1 MMRSILANL
10 ETFVEN
16 QISRQSAARNG
27 FKLTCF
33 NRWDPVLDEAL
44 AQLPEA
50 AVCPHDLYREL
61 LRLPTE
67 RGQRILLVEEKGVP
81 VALAAL
87 RGRRGPPYELVT
99 QWLVPGFLF
108 PVQEGALWPIIGA
121 LGIRLHLALWRTPFT
136 PPEADW
142 ARHVKATPTYGVDC
156 KADFETFWR
165 QSSHFKSIRK
175 ARNRCKAFEFR
186 VNAPGTREWT
196 IRNWGRTWGPG
207 HGRSIEDVPARLL
220 FSEQLERDRRFFTLS
235 LHDGDRP
242 IAGATLVIHDGDA
255 VAYVNHR
262 EGAYDHHGAMVCLI
276 DHCFAWAR
284 EQGFRH
290 LDIGGTNA
298 YKRHWAPESGRKYEL
313 LVRPVGHTRTFE
325 LLSKA
330 LTKARGI
337 GAKANGYLNPDR
349 SIAD

>member
-1 MMRSILANL
+1 MRSILANL

-16 QISRQSAARNG
+16 QMLRKNAARKG
-27 FKLTCF
+27 YKLFCF
-33 NRWDPVLDEAL
+33 NSWDPVLDDAL
-44 AQLPEA
+44 AELPEA

-61 LRLPTE
+61 LRLPGE
-67 RGQRILLVEEKGVP
+67 RGERLLLVEEKGVP
-81 VALAAL
+81 LALAGL

-108 PVQEGALWPIIGA
+108 PVRDQAFWPVIEA

-156 KADFETFWR
+156 KADFEAFWR

-175 ARNRCKAFEFR
+175 ARNRCKDFDFR
-186 VNAPGTREWT
+186 VNAPGMRQWT
-196 IRNWGRTWGPG
+196 IRNWGHTWGPG

-220 FSEQLERDRRFFTLS
+220 LSEHLERDGDFYTLS

-242 IAGATLVIHDGDA
+242 IAGATLIIHDGDA

-262 EGAYDHHGAMVCLI
+262 EGVYDRHGAMVCLI

-284 EQGFRH
+284 EKGFKH

-298 YKRHWAPESGRKYEL
+298 YKRHWAPELGHKYEL
-313 LVRPVGHTRTFE
+313 TVNPGRQFHFLG
-325 LLSKA
+325 LLSTT
-330 LTKARGI
+330 LTKARSI
-337 GAKANGYLNPDR
+337 GAKLNGYLKPDR
-349 SIAD
+349 SVAE